1 MGSIVGYV
9 YIFCVRACHYRCVC
23 VFVVEWA
30 RYGQR
35 RVVQLKSL
43 ATFFPSPLFRSF
55 RITTADSSWDN
66 QMMIHLEMLCAL
78 FSFSFSC
85 VPNDFDQ
92 TQQRQYNMV
101 ATLKQLCCSYTCYT
115 RWSASISFC
124 FSVSFFLPAWCDVH
138 ARSWVNSIGHGTVF
152 LLYPHTQRKET
163 ISSTT

>member
-1 MGSIVGYV
+1 M
-9 YIFCVRACHYRCVC
+9 YIFCVRACHYRCVFSVC
-23 VFVVEWA
+23 CRMGPIWAATSRPIKVV
-30 RYGQR
+30 GHF
-35 RVVQLKSL
+35 
-43 ATFFPSPLFRSF
+43 FFPSPLFRSF